1 MAAIYVG
8 DEDRKH
14 VHSDRF
20 PIDFR
25 ALLVGAIGCGKT
37 CLLMRLLLEH
47 NLLNYNKLYVF
58 ARTLYQPQYQTRR
71 AGMENELPKQD
82 IIQLLN
88 SQQIIKCEETSI
100 DEVAKGLR
108 IDNNENGITPSGIEA
123 EFYDTGSNIPDPSEL
138 DRSQRTLIVFDD
150 VMTDRSQKEN
160 SGRLLYE
167 VEVSKLR
174 LYIFKSKLHTLA
186 STYDTVKFELYD
198 FL

>member
-25 ALLVGAIGCGKT
+25 PLLVGASDCGKK

-58 ARTLYQPQYQTRR
+58 TRSLYQPQYQILR
-71 AGMENELPKQD
+71 AGMENELPKED

-108 IDNNENGITPSGIEA
+108 IDNNENGTWCKASLILCTPSTVLYTSTHICGPANPISPTSDLLRRSTTSEMSASKSGISLTD
-123 EFYDTGSNIPDPSEL
+123 YVSVYSL
-138 DRSQRTLIVFDD
+138 RSHKT
-150 VMTDRSQKEN
+150 
-160 SGRLLYE
+160 
-167 VEVSKLR
+167 
-174 LYIFKSKLHTLA
+174 
-186 STYDTVKFELYD
+186 
-198 FL
+198 